1 MLRKLI
7 SGVCL
12 LGLVSSLMVGCTEEE
27 VKEDNNDT
35 KQEQQQEEVK
45 EEAPESNLDKAYD
58 LVMELAKDNFVEN
71 DE

>member
-45 EEAPESNLDKAYD
+45 EEAPESNLDKA
-58 LVMELAKDNFVEN
+58 
-71 DE
+71 